1 MLQSHTLI
9 TRNEYEQR
17 KRRLDDQLREGV
29 ELLQAA
35 HRQQIRAL
43 DLVWM
48 TMAEE
53 DLALPPA
60 PPQEAAEERPAPT
73 PVEPPQPVR
82 RRAGQLNEEVEGIL
96 DALPEVFDRND
107 VAEALGYEPD
117 RGSLYRVLQDLARSG
132 VLAVEERGAGKVPT
146 TYSRTQTDAS

>member
-1 MLQSHTLI
+1 M

-29 ELLQAA
+29 ELLKAA
-35 HRQQIRAL
+35 HRQQMRAL
-43 DLVWM
+43 ELVWM

-53 DLALPPA
+53 DPALPQA
-60 PPQEAAEERPAPT
+60 PPQEAAVDRQAPAPA
-73 PVEPPQPVR
+73 EPPRPVR

-132 VLAVEERGAGKVPT
+132 VLAVEKAGAGKVPT
-146 TYSRTQTDAS
+146 TYSRTQTGDS

>member
-1 MLQSHTLI
+1 M

-43 DLVWM
+43 ELVWM
-48 TMAEE
+48 TTADE
-53 DLALPPA
+53 DLALPQVPRQAAEDRQAPA
-60 PPQEAAEERPAPT
+60 PA
-73 PVEPPQPVR
+73 EPPRPSR
-82 RRAGQLNEEVEGIL
+82 RRAGQFNEEVEGIL

-117 RGSLYRVLQDLARSG
+117 RGTLYRVLQQLARDG
-132 VLAVEERGAGKVPT
+132 VLSVEEVGAGKVPT
-146 TYSRTQTDAS
+146 TYSRKRTGAS